1 MTPLRFPF
9 RAPPWDSVTYWSI
22 DLETGGFDPKR
33 DAILAVGM
41 VPVRKGIIQLREAY
55 RTLVRPAD
63 GRSIDPESV
72 QAHQL
77 VWGEVRE
84 APPLREVLGEI
95 DRRLREG
102 VMLVHFRAIEL
113 GFLRRACKQNG
124 VRWPSPK
131 VVDTFDLLRRV
142 ASVRSPD
149 KPIDQLALNLS
160 EARREYGLPAYEAH
174 DALTDAVAT
183 AELFLVLRKT
193 LGARSVRDL
202 R

>member
-1 MTPLRFPF
+1 VTPLPFPF
-9 RAPPWDSVTYWSI
+9 RSPPWDSVTYWSI
-22 DLETGGFDPKR
+22 DLETGGFDPKS

-41 VPVRKGIIQLREAY
+41 VPVRSGIIQLREAY

-63 GRSIDPESV
+63 GRSIDPASV

-102 VMLVHFRAIEL
+102 VMLVHYRAIEL

-131 VVDTFDLLRRV
+131 VVDTFDLLRRI

-149 KPIDQLALNLS
+149 KPIERLALNLS